1 MQSELNSF
9 PKLFL
14 VRHGATDWSDSRQH
28 TGLTDLALNAKG
40 EQSAMRL
47 KDRIA
52 LERIEKVFTSPLVRA
67 KRTCELAGLL
77 GCAEVCPE
85 LIEWNYGSYEGLTTI
100 NIQKARPE
108 WSLFLHGAPKGE
120 SPEQAA
126 SRADCFLQIVRA
138 HHCNIVAFSSGHM
151 IRMIAARWLN
161 LPPSAGQ
168 FFLSSTASIS
178 VLGYEHDL
186 HEPTILLWNET
197 QRSIE

>member
-28 TGLTDLALNAKG
+28 TGLTDLSLNAKG

-47 KDRIA
+47 KDRLA
-52 LERIEKVFTSPLVRA
+52 LEHFDKVFTSPFVRA
-67 KRTCELAGLL
+67 KRTCEIVGLL
-77 GCAEVCPE
+77 GSAEVCKE
-85 LIEWNYGSYEGLTTI
+85 LVEWNYGRFEGLTTLD
-100 NIQKARPE
+100 IQKSQPN

-120 SPEQAA
+120 SPDQVA
-126 SRADCFLQIVRA
+126 SRADLFLQVVRTLE
-138 HHCNIVAFSSGHM
+138 CNVIAFSSGHM

-161 LPPSAGQ
+161 LSPKAGQ
-168 FFLSSTASIS
+168 FFLSSTASLS

-186 HEPTILLWNET
+186 GEPTILLWNET
-197 QRSIE
+197 QKS